1 MVPAKPLAYGT
12 YMERRLAAIL
22 AADVVGYSRLM
33 EQDEASTLAALR
45 DRRKSIVIPLV
56 ALHKGRIIKFMG
68 DGVLVEF
75 SSALNALQCAVELQ
89 QKTTEANTDLDEERA
104 IVLRVGVT
112 LGDVTVEGGDI
123 YGDGVN
129 IAARLEGIAEPGTI
143 YISGAV
149 YDQVKGRLKLDYEDL
164 GSQQLK
170 NISEPV
176 RVIRVRL
183 NRAIE
188 AQTRP
193 VPFLP
198 DKPSIAVL
206 PFTNM
211 SGDLEQEY
219 FSDGI
224 TEDIITELSR
234 FRSLL
239 VIARNSS
246 FVFKNKAIKVQ
257 DVGRELGVAYVV
269 EGSVRRADDRVRI
282 TAQLVDAGTGNHLWA
297 ERYDRDMRDIFGVQ
311 DEVARSVASTVSGR
325 VEAVGRDRAVRLSA
339 PALRAYDL
347 LLRAKAF
354 MSKYTRGDNEEALAC
369 AERAI
374 ELDPNNARAHTLAAW
389 CLRYSY
395 MAWWIAD
402 RENAISR
409 AYQLAKRAVALDET
423 DSIAHSVLGTIQ
435 LIRREFEEARSEI
448 QRALD
453 LNPND
458 AEARRYYGLYLA
470 VTGNPEAGIE
480 QIDLAKQLNPFDTR
494 WVPWVRGIACFTAHR
509 YDEAI
514 AALRQARE
522 TNNEVRGWLAASYAH
537 AGRLQEARAM
547 LDEFLR
553 VAKSDMVV
561 SLRPRLEDW
570 KPYWQG
576 AYWYQERK
584 DYDHLFDGLLKAGLP
599 E

>member
-89 QKTTEANTDLDEERA
+89 QKTTEANIDLDEERA

-193 VPFLP
+193 MPFLP

-584 DYDHLFDGLLKAGLP
+584 DYDHLFDGLRKAGLP

>member
-193 VPFLP
+193 MPFLP

-584 DYDHLFDGLLKAGLP
+584 DYDHLFDGLRKAGLP

>member
-1 MVPAKPLAYGT
+1 
-12 YMERRLAAIL
+12 MERRLAAIL

-584 DYDHLFDGLLKAGLP
+584 DYDHLFDGLRKAGLP

>member
-1 MVPAKPLAYGT
+1 
-12 YMERRLAAIL
+12 MERRLAAIL

-183 NRAIE
+183 NQAIE

-584 DYDHLFDGLLKAGLP
+584 DYDHLFDGLRKAGLP